1 MRAAVYRNLDLVTL
15 SCGYGPRRG
24 SPAQAFGLAEG
35 GVPLG
40 AVGTAIGAVGAGQ
53 RRRPSR

>member
-1 MRAAVYRNLDLVTL
+1 MRAAVDLDLVTL

-24 SPAQAFGLAEG
+24 SPAQAFGLVED

-40 AVGTAIGAVGAGQ
+40 AAGTAIGAVGAGQ